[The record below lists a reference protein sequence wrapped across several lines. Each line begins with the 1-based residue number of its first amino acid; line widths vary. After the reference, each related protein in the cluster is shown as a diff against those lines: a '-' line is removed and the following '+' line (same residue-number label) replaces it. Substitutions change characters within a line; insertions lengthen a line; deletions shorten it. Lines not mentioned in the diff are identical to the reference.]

1 MVQQIISAIIPILV
15 TALVAVLTVVIKGLG
30 DAAVNYII
38 EKMKAVKAK
47 AGADKWNFWTSLA
60 RQAWNITEENTRIA
74 PTLDKTIA
82 AKQTEFER
90 QIRKMIPG
98 ITDDEIV
105 QLRQAVAGEINK
117 GKAAITGQTNDEQEN
132 GLSAIA
138 PAIQAPAQP
147 ESGAVAPNT
156 NGAA

>member
-1 MVQQIISAIIPILV
+1 MVQQIINAIIPILV
-15 TALVAVLTVVIKGLG
+15 TALIAVLTVAIKGVG
-30 DAAVNYII
+30 DAAAAYLSRK
-38 EKMKAVKAK
+38 EKALVAK
-47 AGADKWNFWTSLA
+47 IGVDTYDHDLMIGRSVWGMVDEKF
-60 RQAWNITEENTRIA
+60 RIT

-117 GKAAITGQTNDEQEN
+117 GKAAITGQTKDEQGN
-132 GLSAIA
+132 GLNAIA
-138 PAIQAPAQP
+138 PTAATQS
-147 ESGAVAPNT
+147 ESGAATPNT